1 MHIVLMKGKPI
12 PEGLKMYVLSES
24 ETGYILNAFL
34 QHKKLKTPKE
44 EHGANFGIVMQL
56 LEGDNISDG
65 KEWSLLDQGFTV
77 SVCILAP
84 FVSEDVWCYLLL
96 REYVTENVKLRRIL

>member
-1 MHIVLMKGKPI
+1 MHVVLLKGKPI

-34 QHKKLKTPKE
+34 QHKKLKTEKE
-44 EHGANFGIVMQL
+44 EHGTNFGIVMEL
-56 LEGDNISDG
+56 LEGNNIDKS

-77 SVCILAP
+77 SNGRFSIFQGLKDSINP
-84 FVSEDVWCYLLL
+84 IF
-96 REYVTENVKLRRIL
+96 RF